1 MIRDPFDIHRKNVFK
16 ATAFQAV
23 ENLRTTAAHV
33 GATALDM
40 SFNIPK
46 NVPNFGAQHRDL
58 EDKAWSRLS
67 RNRGGDGG
75 FMNGVQSKVSHYF
88 EDDSLPMYKD
98 KPYGYGRRRWWRRKR
113 VMSTIALGLLTFLW
127 LTGFIGGKDKKLS
140 STSKATWTWLGMSKS
155 NKVADWDERRQSVVE
170 AFELS
175 WDTYSRYAWGRF
187 CSIPCI
193 GGLLSISCQLLIAI
207 L

>member
-23 ENLRTTAAHV
+23 QNIRTTAAQV

-46 NVPNFGAQHRDL
+46 NVPNFVAPHRDL
-58 EDKAWSRLS
+58 EDRAWATLS
-67 RNRGGDGG
+67 RGKRSAGAGG
-75 FMNGVQSKVSHYF
+75 FMDGVQSKVSHYF

-98 KPYGYGRRRWWRRKR
+98 KPYGYGRKRWWRRKR
-113 VMSTIALGLLTFLW
+113 VLSTIALALLTFLW
-127 LTGFIGGKDKKLS
+127 LTGFIGGNDKKRS
-140 STSKATWTWLGMSKS
+140 STSKSTWAWLGMSKA
-155 NKVADWDERRQSVVE
+155 NKVANWDERRKSVVE

-175 WDTYSRYAWGRF
+175 WDTYSRYAWGKVSWSF
-187 CSIPCI
+187 
-193 GGLLSISCQLLIAI
+193 
-207 L
+207 